1 MKRIILTAPNFSEG
15 RDQEKIQKILDCFR
29 NREHVQILRWQGDP
43 DHNRFGAN
51 VIGEPEAIYEAML
64 EAIGTALEL
73 IDMTKHH
80 GQHPRM
86 GAVDVI
92 PLTPLRNCTIEDCS
106 ELAHKIASEAA
117 DKYHLPFFL
126 YEKSANTPARTNLA
140 EIRKGEFEG
149 MAEKLK
155 SPEWK
160 PDYGPDTIH
169 PTGGVTAI
177 GARDFMIALNVNLGT
192 TDLSIAKEIAKRV
205 RFSSGGFRYVKA
217 IGVEMKGRNLVQ
229 VSMDLTNYKKTSVCT
244 VIECIRALTLK
255 HGIPIVSCQIGMLSL
270 DMLIEI
276 AREYLNLESL
286 FEGPFS
292 ADQIFETYLL

>member
-149 MAEKLK
+149 MAEKTEK
-155 SPEWK
+155 S
-160 PDYGPDTIH
+160 
-169 PTGGVTAI
+169 
-177 GARDFMIALNVNLGT
+177 
-192 TDLSIAKEIAKRV
+192 
-205 RFSSGGFRYVKA
+205 
-217 IGVEMKGRNLVQ
+217 
-229 VSMDLTNYKKTSVCT
+229 
-244 VIECIRALTLK
+244 
-255 HGIPIVSCQIGMLSL
+255 
-270 DMLIEI
+270 
-276 AREYLNLESL
+276 
-286 FEGPFS
+286 
-292 ADQIFETYLL
+292 

>member
-92 PLTPLRNCTIEDCS
+92 PLTPLR
-106 ELAHKIASEAA
+106 
-117 DKYHLPFFL
+117 
-126 YEKSANTPARTNLA
+126 
-140 EIRKGEFEG
+140 
-149 MAEKLK
+149 
-155 SPEWK
+155 
-160 PDYGPDTIH
+160 
-169 PTGGVTAI
+169 
-177 GARDFMIALNVNLGT
+177 
-192 TDLSIAKEIAKRV
+192 
-205 RFSSGGFRYVKA
+205 
-217 IGVEMKGRNLVQ
+217 
-229 VSMDLTNYKKTSVCT
+229 
-244 VIECIRALTLK
+244 
-255 HGIPIVSCQIGMLSL
+255 LSL
-270 DMLIEI
+270 IHI
-276 AREYLNLESL
+276 
-286 FEGPFS
+286 
-292 ADQIFETYLL
+292 